1 MSEERMQI
9 LKMLEAGQINAKE
22 AADLLHAL
30 EKPKAPPDMPPTRG
44 RWMRVRVTDVASG
57 RVKVSVNV
65 PMSLVD
71 VGIRMGARFMPKTES
86 VDPQQ
91 ILEALRGGE
100 TGKIID
106 VEDSDSGEHV
116 EIYVD

>member
-30 EKPKAPPDMPPTRG
+30 DKPKAPPAAPPLRG
-44 RWMRVRVTDVASG
+44 RWMRVRVTDLATG
-57 RVKVSVNV
+57 KTKVNVNV

-86 VDPQQ
+86 VDPQEV
-91 ILEALRGGE
+91 LEAIRSGE
-100 TGKIID
+100 SGKMVD
-106 VEDSDSGEHV
+106 VEDAESGEHV

>member
-9 LKMLEAGQINAKE
+9 LKMLEAGQISAKE

-30 EKPKAPPDMPPTRG
+30 EKPKAPPEAPPMRG
-44 RWMRVRVTDVASG
+44 RWMRVRVTDLATG
-57 RVKVSVNV
+57 KTKVNVNV

-71 VGIRMGARFMPKTES
+71 VGIRMGARFMPKTAS
-86 VDPQQ
+86 VDPQEV
-91 ILEALRGGE
+91 LEAVRGGE
-100 TGKIID
+100 SGKMVD
-106 VEDSDSGEHV
+106 VEDAESGEHV

>member
-9 LKMLEAGQINAKE
+9 LKMLEAGQVNAKE

-30 EKPKAPPDMPPTRG
+30 EKPKAPPEASPMRG
-44 RWMRVRVTDVASG
+44 RWMRVRVTDLATG
-57 RVKVSVNV
+57 KTKVNVNV

-86 VDPQQ
+86 VDPQEV
-91 ILEALRGGE
+91 LEAIRSGE
-100 TGKIID
+100 SGKMVD
-106 VEDSDSGEHV
+106 VEDSESGEHV

>member
-1 MSEERMQI
+1 MSEERIQI

-30 EKPKAPPDMPPTRG
+30 EKPKTAPPAPPMRG
-44 RWMRVRVTDVASG
+44 RWMRVRVTDLATG
-57 RVKVSVNV
+57 KTKVSVNV

-86 VDPQQ
+86 IDPQEV
-91 ILEALRGGE
+91 LEAIRSGE
-100 TGKIID
+100 SGKMVD
-106 VEDSDSGEHV
+106 VEDAESGEHV
-116 EIYVD
+116 EIFVD

>member
-9 LKMLEAGQINAKE
+9 LKMLEAGQINSKE

-30 EKPKAPPDMPPTRG
+30 EKPKTPPAASPMRG
-44 RWMRVRVTDVASG
+44 RWMRVRVTDLATG
-57 RVKVSVNV
+57 KVKVNVNV

-71 VGIRMGARFMPKTES
+71 VGVRMGARFMPKTQS
-86 VDPQQ
+86 VDPQEV
-91 ILEALRGGE
+91 LEAIRSGE
-100 TGKIID
+100 SGKMVD
-106 VEDSDSGEHV
+106 VEDAESGEHV

>member
-9 LKMLEAGQINAKE
+9 LKMLESGQINARE

-30 EKPKAPPDMPPTRG
+30 EKPKTAPEPPPTRG
-44 RWMRVRVTDVASG
+44 RWMRVRVTDVTTG
-57 RVKVSVNV
+57 KVKVNVNV

-86 VDPQQ
+86 YDPQEV
-91 ILEALRGGE
+91 LEAIRGGE
-100 TGKIID
+100 TGKLID
-106 VEDSDSGEHV
+106 VEDVESGEHV

>member
-9 LKMLEAGQINAKE
+9 LKMLEAGQISAKE

-30 EKPKAPPDMPPTRG
+30 EKPKAPAASPMRG
-44 RWMRVRVTDVASG
+44 RWMRVRVTDVATG
-57 RVKVSVNV
+57 KTKVNVNV

-71 VGIRMGARFMPKTES
+71 VGIRMGARFMPKTAS
-86 VDPQQ
+86 VDPQEV
-91 ILEALRGGE
+91 LEAIRGGE
-100 TGKIID
+100 SGKMVD
-106 VEDSDSGEHV
+106 VEDAESGEHV